1 MTDLTWLYAKI
12 YPGSLAQLDRVITTT
27 VMRIV
32 RDNEACIDR
41 WHFLRFIDTE
51 GPHIRFRCLIDDDV
65 ADSIVA
71 SFGNLEEHLGSQA
84 RIDLAYYDPEVG
96 KWGAGEDLRL
106 AEVQF
111 QRASECAAVLLE
123 SRPSRRMRWAA
134 CERLFTAISDVLPLD
149 GISKVSLFETHARW
163 WLGSTDLVS
172 AAAQAPNA
180 PSAQIPPAFLVGVER
195 LVGDFGLWERRHSR
209 PERLAYLAHQLIH
222 LSINRIGLAPAEE
235 GTLAASLWS
244 RNQVMS

>member
-12 YPGSLAQLDRVITTT
+12 YPGSLSQLDRVITTM

-32 RDNEACIDR
+32 RDNDACIDR
-41 WHFLRFIDTE
+41 WHFLRFIDTD
-51 GPHIRFRCLIDDDV
+51 GPHIRLRCLIDDDV

-71 SFGNLEEHLGSQA
+71 SFGDLEEHLGSHA
-84 RIDLAYYDPEVG
+84 RIDVAYYDPEVG
-96 KWGAGEDLRL
+96 KWGTGEDLRL

-111 QRASECAAVLLE
+111 QRASECAATLLE

-134 CERLFTAISDVLPLD
+134 CERVFTAMFDVLPLE
-149 GISKVSLFETHARW
+149 GISKASLFETHARW
-163 WLGSTDLVS
+163 WLGSMDLVS
-172 AAAQAPNA
+172 AATQAPNT
-180 PSAQIPPAFLVGVER
+180 PSSQIPQAFLLGVEQ
-195 LVGDFGLWERRHSR
+195 LVDDFGLWSQRHSR

-222 LSINRIGLAPAEE
+222 LSINRIGLTPAEE

-244 RNQVMS
+244 REQAMN